1 MRDILTKNEK
11 GLFYAWKIVLF
22 CMSEIMLGNSVSWEI
37 WFRFLKDQGIPRVI

>member
-22 CMSEIMLGNSVSWEI
+22 CMRKIMLGNSVSIQILPQREEA
-37 WFRFLKDQGIPRVI
+37 

>member
-22 CMSEIMLGNSVSWEI
+22 CMSEIMLGNSVSLERTLYLSKRGQI
-37 WFRFLKDQGIPRVI
+37 Y